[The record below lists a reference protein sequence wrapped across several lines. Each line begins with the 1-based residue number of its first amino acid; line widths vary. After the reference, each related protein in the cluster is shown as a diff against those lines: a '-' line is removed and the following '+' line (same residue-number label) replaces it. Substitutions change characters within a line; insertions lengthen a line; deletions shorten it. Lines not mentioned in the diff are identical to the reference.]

1 MFRRRILTAVVVVV
15 IAVYG
20 VMLSGQGRSTVYAAQ
35 TAVVGGNALK
45 VSPVRTDVTL
55 DPGKQQTVPIFITNI
70 TNVPATLHAAINDFV
85 ASTDESGK
93 PSIILDENQYA
104 PSHSLKQFIAPVKN
118 FTVGPN
124 STVTINAVIT
134 VPKGSAGG
142 GYFGAIR
149 FEPANTTGSKVLN
162 LSASVGSLILLKVNG
177 DITEQMKVASFD
189 VRRGDNAATLFT
201 SPKGLVNVVRF
212 QDTGNVQLEPFGKVL
227 LKRFSKTIGQYE
239 VNNKQPRGNVLPD
252 SVRRFQVNLNNVS
265 SFGKYTVEGNFGYG
279 STGQLV
285 SAKATFYVIP
295 VLLLVLVVAAILGL
309 LFLIFVLPR
318 LLRTYNRR
326 VVRRASRR
334 R

>member
-162 LSASVGSLILLKVNG
+162 LS
-177 DITEQMKVASFD
+177 
-189 VRRGDNAATLFT
+189 
-201 SPKGLVNVVRF
+201 
-212 QDTGNVQLEPFGKVL
+212 
-227 LKRFSKTIGQYE
+227 GQ
-239 VNNKQPRGNVLPD
+239 
-252 SVRRFQVNLNNVS
+252 RRFP
-265 SFGKYTVEGNFGYG
+265 YYC
-279 STGQLV
+279 
-285 SAKATFYVIP
+285 
-295 VLLLVLVVAAILGL
+295 
-309 LFLIFVLPR
+309 
-318 LLRTYNRR
+318 
-326 VVRRASRR
+326 
-334 R
+334 